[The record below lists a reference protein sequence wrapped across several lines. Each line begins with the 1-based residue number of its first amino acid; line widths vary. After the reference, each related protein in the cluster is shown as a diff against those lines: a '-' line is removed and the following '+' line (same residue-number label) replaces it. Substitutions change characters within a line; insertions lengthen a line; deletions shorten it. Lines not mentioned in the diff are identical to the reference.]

1 MNSVAAHA
9 VEYARELRCGIGR
22 VMQQAGVTSQTSYLL
37 KKMKKELPIL
47 RGHPERGEEISHADP
62 EMFIMMID
70 RGRMV
75 WLDL

>member
-1 MNSVAAHA
+1 MADPVTLAAYI
-9 VEYARELRCGIGR
+9 VS
-22 VMQQAGVTSQTSYLL
+22 TL

-47 RGHPERGEEISHADP
+47 CGHPERGEEISHADP

-70 RGRMV
+70 RSRLV